1 MAHRLVIDDK
11 SAVGAIVTAR
21 RAGTTRASSLTG
33 VDYAGAFLDENRA
46 FAELFDGVDEST
58 AVPTCPDWT
67 LRQLFRHVGRGD
79 RWAAQIVR
87 DRLDTYLDPR
97 TVEGGK
103 PPPDPADAIS
113 WLRGGAQRL
122 VDAVELTGVE
132 TQVWTFLGP
141 RPANWWIR
149 RRLHEVAVHRA
160 DAAIALGSD
169 FTLAPDIAAD
179 GITEWLERV
188 AIQAGDQG
196 AALPLEDGTTLH
208 LHATDP
214 GLGEAG
220 EWTAAVEEGR
230 ITWSH
235 EHGKGSA
242 ALRGGATELLL
253 AILRRRPLADTG
265 VALFGDEAVWERWLD
280 RTPL

>member
-1 MAHRLVIDDK
+1 M
-11 SAVGAIVTAR
+11 SAGN
-21 RAGTTRASSLTG
+21 LTQ

-46 FAELFDGVDEST
+46 FAELFQDADEST
-58 AVPTCPDWT
+58 PVPTCPDWT

-87 DRLDTYLDPR
+87 DKLDSYLDPR

-103 PPPDPADAIS
+103 PPPDPAGAIA
-113 WLRGGAQRL
+113 WLHGGAQRL
-122 VDAVELTGVE
+122 IDAVELTGVE
-132 TQVWTFLGP
+132 TPVWTFLGS
-141 RPANWWIR
+141 RPANWWVR

-160 DAAIALGSD
+160 DAAIALGSE
-169 FTLAPDIAAD
+169 FTLDPDVAAD

-188 AIQAGDQG
+188 AIQAGGQG
-196 AALPLEDGTTLH
+196 APLPLEEGDTLH

-214 GLGEAG
+214 GLAEAG
-220 EWTAAVEEGR
+220 EWTIAVEEGR
-230 ITWSH
+230 IVWSH
-235 EHGKGSA
+235 QHGKGSA
-242 ALRGGATELLL
+242 ALRGGASELLL

-265 VALFGDEAVWERWLD
+265 VQLFGDDAVWERWLD